1 MDALQSIVI
10 LVMQAGLDP
19 LMCLVLQTP
28 PLSITPT
35 VVGTSPGESYTQVSI
50 LFSVVW
56 FEPCNVVAGL
66 SPHQSY
72 THGGL
77 IFFCSGSI
85 SA

>member
-19 LMCLVLQTP
+19 LMHLVLQTP
-28 PLSITPT
+28 LLSITPT
-35 VVGTSPGESYTQVSI
+35 VVGTSLGESYTQVSM